1 MKFSWALASFP
12 KYELSSRPERS
23 EVEGPAVLSISHRM
37 HISRTGLQDR
47 RSLGY
52 ARDCQVPRH
61 PLQNVTGH
69 PLHFCGQQ
77 FGIQMEVSVGFVG
90 AAGYQQPQSGLWG
103 SGNRFSVSTSP

>member
-1 MKFSWALASFP
+1 MP
-12 KYELSSRPERS
+12 
-23 EVEGPAVLSISHRM
+23 G
-37 HISRTGLQDR
+37 
-47 RSLGY
+47 SLGPFGLSNQ
-52 ARDCQVPRH
+52 AQPRDCQVPRH